1 MTEEE
6 LVASL
11 LKPILETITQ
21 AGSRAYLSPIAID
34 NALCFL
40 SSFLEDLRSEEKL
53 LGVPPNRVAMET
65 LRRYM
70 EPALGEVLKYLLGQ
84 VHSGGQV
91 SASNKGRCNLV
102 HTQLCF
108 VRMQFCVQRCSF
120 TSLCPAHM

>member
-53 LGVPPNRVAMET
+53 LGVPPNHVAMET

-84 VHSGGQV
+84 VHSGGRV
-91 SASNKGRCNLV
+91 SAQRQVQSCSYPV
-102 HTQLCF
+102 
-108 VRMQFCVQRCSF
+108 VFCANAVMCSK
-120 TSLCPAHM
+120 M